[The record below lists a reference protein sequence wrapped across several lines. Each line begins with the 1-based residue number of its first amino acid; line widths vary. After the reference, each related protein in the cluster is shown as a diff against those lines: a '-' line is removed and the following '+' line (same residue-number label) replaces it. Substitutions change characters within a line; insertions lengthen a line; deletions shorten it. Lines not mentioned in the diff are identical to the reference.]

1 MSIHKTKVVLDTAA
15 MTPLSFWVTD
25 VNDQDVASIIRQEL
39 KLAQNQKQYAMRPSN
54 GKLCLGDRLHSFEN
68 ISLHLGF

>member
-1 MSIHKTKVVLDTAA
+1 

-39 KLAQNQKQYAMRPSN
+39 KLAQNQKQYAIKPAN
-54 GKLCLGDRLHSFEN
+54 GKLCLGHWACICLDFSQVIIVNDSIR
-68 ISLHLGF
+68 HLYTK